1 MMDDTQATKAT
12 SNEELSA
19 FEKAQAEAGGDVDP
33 RTIPQKLEGMP
44 PIGDEI
50 DYPDYEDEDHETWRL
65 LVERQ
70 MEQLPGRACEAY
82 LKGQDVL
89 KLEADRIPS
98 LANLSRRLHD
108 ATGWRVAKVPG
119 LIHEKDFFELL
130 SDRIFPST
138 NYVRGREELDYTP
151 APDCFHDIFGHMPML
166 TQPDFADFY
175 QLFGQAALNG
185 EGAVRPKLEA
195 FHWFTVEF
203 GLIHEHDAT
212 RIFGAGIVSSN
223 EEVTHALSDK
233 VTTKPFDP
241 DVLVNTDYEVYHLQ
255 DTLFVM
261 DSFEQLLEGFK
272 RWTREHHLLD

>member
-1 MMDDTQATKAT
+1 MIDDTQATQAT
-12 SNEELSA
+12 SNEKLSA

-33 RTIPQKLEGMP
+33 RTIPQKLDGMP

-50 DYPDYEDEDHETWRL
+50 EYPDYPDEDHETWRL

-70 MEQLPGRACEAY
+70 MKQLPERACDAY
-82 LKGQDVL
+82 VRGQDVL

-185 EGAVRPKLEA
+185 KGAVRPKLEA

-203 GLIHEHDAT
+203 GLIRENDAT

-241 DVLVNTDYEVYHLQ
+241 EVLVGTAYEVYHLQ

-272 RWTREHHLLD
+272 GWTRGHGLLD

>member
-1 MMDDTQATKAT
+1 MIEEKQTQEVTPD
-12 SNEELSA
+12 EELSA
-19 FEKAQAEAGGDVDP
+19 FEKAQEQAGEDVDP
-33 RTIPQKLEGMP
+33 RTIPQKLDERP
-44 PIGDEI
+44 PIGEEI
-50 DYPDYEDEDHETWRL
+50 EYPDHSVEDHETWRI

-70 MEQLPGRACEAY
+70 MEQLPGRACDAY
-82 LKGQDVL
+82 MRGQDVL

-98 LANLSRRLHD
+98 LANLSQRLYD
-108 ATGWRVAKVPG
+108 ATGWKVANVPG

-130 SDRIFPST
+130 SERIFPST
-138 NYVRGREELDYTP
+138 NYVRGRDELDYTP

-175 QLFGQAALNG
+175 QLFGQAALRG
-185 EGAVRPKLEA
+185 KGAIRPKLEA

-203 GLIHEHDAT
+203 GLIKEHGEN

-223 EEVTHALSDK
+223 EEVTHALSDA
-233 VTTKPFDP
+233 VTTKPFEP

-261 DSFEQLLEGFK
+261 DSFEQLLEGFE
-272 RWTREHHLLD
+272 RWTREHGLLA

>member
-1 MMDDTQATKAT
+1 MMEEKQAQTVT
-12 SNEELSA
+12 PEDERSA
-19 FEKAQAEAGGDVDP
+19 FEKAQEKAGEDVDP
-33 RTIPQKLEGMP
+33 RCIPQKLEGRP

-50 DYPDYEDEDHETWRL
+50 EYPDYPDEDHETWQI

-70 MEQLPGRACEAY
+70 MQQLPGRACRAY
-82 LKGQDVL
+82 LRGQEVL

-98 LANLSRRLHD
+98 LADLSRRLNE

-130 SDRIFPST
+130 ADRIFPST
-138 NYVRGREELDYTP
+138 NYVRGRDELDYTP

-175 QLFGQAALNG
+175 QLFGRAALNG
-185 EGAVRPKLEA
+185 KGSIRPKLEA

-203 GLIHEHDAT
+203 GLLKEDGEN

-223 EEVTHALSDK
+223 EEVTHALSDA

-241 DVLVNTDYEVYHLQ
+241 EVLVSTDYEVYRLQ

-261 DSFEQLLEGFK
+261 DSFEQLLEGFEW
-272 RWTREHHLLD
+272 WTRKHGLLD

>member
-1 MMDDTQATKAT
+1 
-12 SNEELSA
+12 
-19 FEKAQAEAGGDVDP
+19 
-33 RTIPQKLEGMP
+33 MP
-44 PIGDEI
+44 PIGQEI
-50 DYPDYEDEDHETWRL
+50 EYPDYPDEDHETWQM

-70 MEQLPGRACEAY
+70 MEQLPERACDAY
-82 LKGQDVL
+82 LRGQDVL

-98 LANLSRRLHD
+98 LANLSRRLHE

-119 LIHEKDFFELL
+119 LIHEKNFFELL

-203 GLIHEHDAT
+203 GLIKEHGAN

-223 EEVTHALSDK
+223 EEVTHALSEE

-241 DVLVNTDYEVYHLQ
+241 DVLVDTSYEVYHLQ

-261 DSFEQLLEGFK
+261 DSFEQLLDGFK
-272 RWTREHHLLD
+272 RWTRAHGLLD